1 MEYIFFYGHTKDN
14 GYMSNFSEYTFTES
28 GVTYDTVERY
38 MHYKKALLFND
49 YEIAKKIINSNT
61 PQEAKMLGRKVKNFD
76 NLKWDKN
83 KVDIVRTGIR
93 LKFEQNGLISQALLS
108 TGEKYLVEAA
118 SNDIIWGIGFNSKD
132 AIANFYSWGENLLGK
147 ILMDIRT
154 ELKNKII

>member
-76 NLKWDKN
+76 NLKWDEK
-83 KVDIVRTGIR
+83 KVDIVKTGIR
-93 LKFEQNGLISQALLS
+93 LKFEQNGLISQMLLS

-118 SNDIIWGIGFNSKD
+118 SNDRIWGIGFNSND
-132 AIANFYSWGENLLGK
+132 AVASINLWGENLLGK
-147 ILMDIRT
+147 ILMEIRT